1 MKHITS
7 TIAIATLTLVSALP
21 LLPARG
27 GEITIPSQMNEVV
40 RPDLAAKYSYT
51 ENGEYTKALGFP
63 TYEWL
68 PTETKPKAI
77 VLGIHGLTLHGRRYR
92 TLARTLAV
100 SGYGFVALDMRGFGA
115 CRWDEN
121 NQFSTAT
128 DNRKEIAHEK
138 SYGDIVQ
145 LAQMIREKYPNTPIL
160 ALGESLGCT
169 FCVKLAG
176 EHKDLV
182 DGMILSAPAVRINPS
197 MYATPTDIKEGFAAL
212 LKRGHKVSLKQFIT
226 HLVST
231 RQDVA
236 QEMMD
241 DPLILKEI
249 RIRDLLATDLF
260 CEKTAGF
267 GKNVAPG
274 IPVLILQAG
283 GDKCVSPEAVTHLM
297 ANMPSSNQTLSWMG
311 SWGHLQL
318 ETSYMR
324 GKVIDAIGD
333 WIENRTKEATTEL
346 TQLERDI
353 DDLGGTLVD

>member
-7 TIAIATLTLVSALP
+7 IIAASALA
-21 LLPARG
+21 LSSSLTVQPAFS

-40 RPDLAAKYSYT
+40 KPELAAKYTYI

-68 PTETKPKAI
+68 PTDTKPKAI
-77 VLGIHGLTLHGRRYR
+77 ILGIHGLTLHGRRYR

-100 SGYGFVALDMRGFGA
+100 SDYGFVALDMRGFGS
-115 CRWDEN
+115 CHWDDN
-121 NQFSTAT
+121 NQFSTPT

-138 SYGDIVQ
+138 SYGDIVK
-145 LAQMIREKYPNTPIL
+145 LAQMIREKYPDTPIL

-182 DGMILSAPAVRINPS
+182 DGLILSAPAVRINPS

-241 DPLILKEI
+241 DPLILKQI
-249 RIRDLLATDLF
+249 RIKDLLATDLF

-267 GKNVAPG
+267 GKTVAPN

-283 GDKCVSPEAVTHLM
+283 GDKCVSPEAVTRLM

-324 GKVIDAIGD
+324 GKVIDTVGD
-333 WIENRTKEATTEL
+333 WIENRTKDACAEL
-346 TQLERDI
+346 TALEQDI
-353 DDLGGTLVD
+353 DDLGGTLVE

>member
-7 TIAIATLTLVSALP
+7 IIAASALA
-21 LLPARG
+21 LSSSLTVQPAFS

-40 RPDLAAKYSYT
+40 KPELAAKYTYI

-68 PTETKPKAI
+68 PTDTKPKAI
-77 VLGIHGLTLHGRRYR
+77 ILGIHGLTLHGRRYR

-100 SGYGFVALDMRGFGA
+100 SDYGFVALDMRGFGS
-115 CRWDEN
+115 CHWDDN
-121 NQFSTAT
+121 NQFSTPT

-138 SYGDIVQ
+138 SYGDIVK
-145 LAQMIREKYPNTPIL
+145 LAQMIREKYPDTPIL

-182 DGMILSAPAVRINPS
+182 DGLILSAPAVRINPS

-241 DPLILKEI
+241 DPLILKQI
-249 RIRDLLATDLF
+249 RIKDLLATDLF

-267 GKNVAPG
+267 GKTVAPN

-283 GDKCVSPEAVTHLM
+283 GDKCVSPEAVTRLM
-297 ANMPSSNQTLSWMG
+297 ANMPSSNQTLTWMG

-324 GKVIDAIGD
+324 GKVIDTVGD
-333 WIENRTKEATTEL
+333 WIENRTKDACAEL
-346 TQLERDI
+346 TALEQDI
-353 DDLGGTLVD
+353 DDLGGTLVE